1 MNLIRA
7 ILLGVFLIVFNSA
20 YGQVGKG
27 GNKDRICRICMG
39 SGIFANYI
47 FKTQID
53 GGINYLVYTAGY
65 ANNRGMRRIGKP
77 VAVHRLFL
85 RLGAEYNFK
94 RPIIALKVGIGYQ
107 PFKNLYTQKPKS
119 DFASTNRGTKFL
131 LKTLGSLDLAFNFL
145 PYFKGDFKS
154 YSLRPE
160 IGLEIPVIYRMI
172 PKQIV
177 VKPLS
182 FRVNY
187 GYNFYKDRI
196 VPLSMNTHFFS
207 VGIIWK
213 MDLARY

>member
-1 MNLIRA
+1 MKLIRA
-7 ILLGVFLIVFNSA
+7 ILFGVFLITFNSC
-20 YGQVGKG
+20 YSQVGKG
-27 GNKDRICRICMG
+27 GNKDRFCRICIG
-39 SGIFANYI
+39 SGVFANYI

-119 DFASTNRGTKFL
+119 DIATTNRFTKFL
-131 LKTLGSLDLAFNFL
+131 LKSLGSMEAAFNFL
-145 PYFKGDFKS
+145 PYIKEEFKT

-160 IGLEIPVIYRMI
+160 IGLEIPVIYRLVY
-172 PKQIV
+172 KQIV

-187 GYNFYKDRI
+187 GYNFYKDKI
-196 VPLSMNTHFFS
+196 VPESMNTHFFS
-207 VGIIWK
+207 VGLIWK